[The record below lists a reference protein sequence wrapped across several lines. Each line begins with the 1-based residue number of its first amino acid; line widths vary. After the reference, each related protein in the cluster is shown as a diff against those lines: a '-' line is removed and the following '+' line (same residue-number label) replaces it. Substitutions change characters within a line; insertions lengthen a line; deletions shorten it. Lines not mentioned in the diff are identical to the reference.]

1 MVHGIKKLVTG
12 TASRLV
18 TPRTNNSTFLYL
30 WSPGYNV
37 VQKVV
42 GTNGKEVIKRKFIP
56 TTTFEAALAYLKKQH
71 GPEDYLKFKEDAHPG
86 HVAVEAGDDYLS
98 AGAADASLGDI
109 GLQTQHKIHFSL
121 NFGVDILSFGR
132 APEKIVD
139 FYTLNP
145 EQTSQ
150 AINEFKKSQLVYSL
164 LGNRLFRNDGES
176 CATSAFIVLEAGGIQ
191 ELQPMSKQLLAK
203 HGILT
208 PALLSAYAE
217 EARAN
222 EQELFP
228 EVAEFSLA
236 VLRAKNLYAKQML
249 DVSSQIPQAPEIEQ
263 DNTQNEDDVSN
274 TKRGLSK

>member
-1 MVHGIKKLVTG
+1 MVQGIKKLITG

-18 TPRTNNSTFLYL
+18 TPRVNNGTFLYL
-30 WSPGYNV
+30 WSPGYNI
-37 VQKVV
+37 VQKNI
-42 GTNGKEVIKRKFIP
+42 GSNGKEIIKKKFIP
-56 TTTFEAALAYLKKQH
+56 TTTFDAALAYLKKKH

-98 AGAADASLGDI
+98 AGADASLGDI
-109 GLQTQHKIHFSL
+109 GLQTQHKINFSL
-121 NFGVDILSFGR
+121 NFGMDILSFGR
-132 APEKIVD
+132 APEKMVD

-145 EQTSQ
+145 EQTGR
-150 AINEFKKSQLVYSL
+150 AIGEFKKSQLIYSL

-222 EQELFP
+222 EQESFP
-228 EVAEFSLA
+228 EVAEFSGA
-236 VLRAKNLYAKQML
+236 VLPTKSLYAKQML
-249 DVSSQIPQAPEIEQ
+249 EVSSHIEIEQ
-263 DNTQNEDDVSN
+263 TDTIDDVQNEDDVSN
-274 TKRGLSK
+274 TRRGSPK